1 MFNDL
6 LRIIGV
12 ALVGLILILPSGDYL
27 NTFEERTTQAM
38 IGLVVVA
45 TILFIDAIFGALLGL
60 TVLIW
65 FFRMNHYKMVAKAL
79 ASGNAAGTPL
89 PAVYGTAQNL
99 LDAQSNIVDEKMAN
113 TEMIGFDGV
122 YGEQVIGAQ
131 GLDKEMPGFDKNKAD
146 MLAPITSD

>member
-1 MFNDL
+1 MFTDL

-12 ALVGLILILPSGDYL
+12 ALVGLILIIPSGNYL
-27 NTFEERTTQAM
+27 NTFEDRTTQAV

-45 TILFIDAIFGALLGL
+45 TILFIDPVFGALLGL

-79 ASGNAAGTPL
+79 SSGQAVGSNTPVTYGTP
-89 PAVYGTAQNL
+89 QNL
-99 LDAQSNIVDEKMAN
+99 LDAQTNVVDDKMIN

-131 GLDKEMPGFDKNKAD
+131 GLDKDMPGFDKNKAD
-146 MLAPITSD
+146 MLAPL